1 MYVLIIYLE
10 SFFGGDPVCG
20 YSQVGGNTITLP
32 ETGWIFKLCNG
43 NKVFPSLSFR

>member
-1 MYVLIIYLE
+1 MYVLIIYFE
-10 SFFGGDPVCG
+10 SFLGGNPKCG

-32 ETGWIFKLCNG
+32 ETGSIFKSCNG